1 MYAGAAPDYPFA
13 YDFLDEGFNKLY
25 KAEIR
30 QETLLSVFSVI
41 AIGIACLGLFGLS
54 SYTAIKRTKEI
65 GVRKVLGSSVEN
77 IVLLLSKDLL
87 KPVLLGTVIAI
98 PAGYFLMQSW
108 LQNFAYRTTIHWWL
122 FLAAAMIA
130 VFIALI
136 TVSVQAIKAALV
148 APVKSLRTE

>member
-1 MYAGAAPDYPFA
+1 
-13 YDFLDEGFNKLY
+13 
-25 KAEIR
+25 
-30 QETLLSVFSVI
+30 LSVFSVI

-65 GVRKVLGSSVEN
+65 GVRKVLGSSVKN

-87 KPVLLGTVIAI
+87 KPVLLGTIIAI
-98 PAGYFLMQSW
+98 PAGYFLMQNW
-108 LQNFAYRTTIHWWL
+108 LENFAYRTTIQWWL

-148 APVKSLRTE
+148 TPVKSLRTE